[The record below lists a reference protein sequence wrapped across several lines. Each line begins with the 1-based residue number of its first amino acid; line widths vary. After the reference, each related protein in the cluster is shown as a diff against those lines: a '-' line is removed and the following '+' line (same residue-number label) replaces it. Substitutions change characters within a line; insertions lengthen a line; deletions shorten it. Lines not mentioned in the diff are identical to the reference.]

1 MISLI
6 LIFQFFFSGRQEC
19 RENLKNIYIILK
31 FTTLGFPLHPRK
43 KSWNSLSFFTLCC
56 SKYVSCLKAMPTFC
70 SFEYYLTKFRALYS
84 VYLVYIKLKK
94 IRVWF
99 LAKVDFP
106 KTHCSETK
114 RACHDEAHQGRSTC
128 RE

>member
-1 MISLI
+1 MFIWI
-6 LIFQFFFSGRQEC
+6 LPYEIQS
-19 RENLKNIYIILK
+19 
-31 FTTLGFPLHPRK
+31 P
-43 KSWNSLSFFTLCC
+43 
-56 SKYVSCLKAMPTFC
+56 
-70 SFEYYLTKFRALYS
+70 

-114 RACHDEAHQGRSTC
+114 RACHDEAHQGRVEQSENFDFHPKFLPMVAAAAYHDDAAAGAIIVVSRTANLAQKTTMPLC
-128 RE
+128 LASGDEGFLTFI